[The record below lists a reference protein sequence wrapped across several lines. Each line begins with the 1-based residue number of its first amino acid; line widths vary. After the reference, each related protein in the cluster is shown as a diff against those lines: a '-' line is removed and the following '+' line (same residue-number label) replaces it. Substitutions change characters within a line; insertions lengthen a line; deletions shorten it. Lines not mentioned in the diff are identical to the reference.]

1 MKKKT
6 FWKTAFFSL
15 VGVIGISAFVFS
27 PLGRSILNKL
37 DFPNKRNLIEEKEE
51 RTVVPAIKFD
61 FDDEIIEAL
70 DKANNSARLYI
81 NEELDK
87 WIKDVMSRL
96 DDKFLDDY
104 FGFIQTKNR
113 EIRTFFQFAKNKLS
127 LSDKTAEE
135 MLTQELE
142 EKISNLVLRP
152 EITEA
157 TMKIIVDNA
166 IVIYYSCLDKSLQEI
181 KASHNI
187 PDPDWKAYISDLCM
201 ITMRDE
207 QTAYNRNII
216 PITSKAI
223 IVSGVTITAYVAK
236 PAIEKIAKMVS
247 AKIATKTGVNIA
259 EKAGAQF
266 AVTTA
271 TKTGS
276 NIAARTIPFIG
287 CAITIGIGV
296 WDIIDYKVNATKGK
310 KILRENFSDYLLQI
324 KAELMG
330 NSSGSI
336 MSSILYGRITLSRSF
351 LKKNRTCFTKQ

>member
-1 MKKKT
+1 MEKKNL
-6 FWKTAFFSL
+6 WKIAFFSI
-15 VGVIGISAFVFS
+15 VAVIVISAFVFS
-27 PLGRSILNKL
+27 PLGRIIIGKLGFSNKPDSI
-37 DFPNKRNLIEEKEE
+37 EKKEQQM
-51 RTVVPAIKFD
+51 VVPAIKFD
-61 FDDEIIEAL
+61 FDDEILAAL
-70 DKANNSARLYI
+70 EKADNSARLYI

-87 WIKDVMSRL
+87 WIEDVMSRL

-104 FGFIQTKNR
+104 FGFIQTKSR

-135 MLTQELE
+135 ILTQELE

-187 PDPDWKAYISDLCM
+187 PDPDWDSYISRLCT
-201 ITMRDE
+201 ITMCDE
-207 QTAYNRNII
+207 QATFGGNII
-216 PITSKAI
+216 PITSKAV
-223 IVSGVTITAYVAK
+223 IVSGVTITACAAK

-247 AKIATKTGVNIA
+247 TKIATNTGAKIT

-266 AVTTA
+266 AVTTT

-276 NIAARTIPFIG
+276 KIVARTIPFIG
-287 CAITIGIGV
+287 CAVIIGVGV
-296 WDIIDYKVNATKGK
+296 WDIIDYKVNSTKGK
-310 KILRENFSDYLLQI
+310 KILRENFNDYLLKI
-324 KAELMG
+324 KEVLIGQSNAGLMY
-330 NSSGSI
+330 SI
-336 MSSILYGRITLSRSF
+336 IMWENNFKQKLFEKNETCLSE
-351 LKKNRTCFTKQ
+351 

>member
-1 MKKKT
+1 MKNKN
-6 FWKTAFFSL
+6 FWKIAFFAL
-15 VGVIGISAFVFS
+15 VAVIVISAFVFS
-27 PLGRSILNKL
+27 PLGRIIIGKLGFSNKPDSIGK
-37 DFPNKRNLIEEKEE
+37 KEQQM
-51 RTVVPAIKFD
+51 VVPAIKFD
-61 FDDEIIEAL
+61 FDDEILAAL
-70 DKANNSARLYI
+70 EKANNSARLYI

-87 WIKDVMSRL
+87 WIEDVMSRL

-104 FGFIQTKNR
+104 FGFIQTKSR

-166 IVIYYSCLDKSLQEI
+166 IEIYYSCLDKSLQEI
-181 KASHNI
+181 QVSHNI
-187 PDPDWKAYISDLCM
+187 PDSDWKAYISDLCM

-287 CAITIGIGV
+287 CAIIIGVGV
-296 WDIIDYKVNATKGK
+296 WDIIDYKVNSNKGK
-310 KILRENFSDYLLQI
+310 KILRENFSDYLSKI

-330 NSSGSI
+330 NSSDSI
-336 MSSILYGRITLSRSF
+336 MSSIIIWENNFKQRLAEKNMTCLSE
-351 LKKNRTCFTKQ
+351 